1 MKSSAEGK
9 GRNRKIILTL
19 TVLVS
24 IIISFYV
31 SFVLGMAIVY
41 SHFFYIPIILAGI
54 WYHKRAIYIAILLGA
69 VHVLTTIA
77 SLSVSALA
85 SSALRA
91 LFFVLVAYVVGE
103 LSERSARKEEEL
115 RRERDKIKRIL
126 SAVGEAIYIFDKD
139 RTILDANRAY
149 LKTFNLDIKDVIGK
163 KCYEIFFNRSD
174 VCPDCP
180 LLSIEG
186 KKYART
192 ERKVQCADGTVKY
205 FDVIYVP
212 VRDGNE
218 IKQVI
223 CDVRDITERKEM
235 EARLRRASRLAA
247 IGELAASIAHEL
259 RQPLAVMN
267 NALFLL
273 KRELRAFSSDA
284 ETESVSGKVS
294 RHLEIIEKEVKHA
307 NKLITDLLHFARE
320 EKILPKRCDLN
331 ALLDEVLADIDVPS
345 NIMVR
350 KEVEKIPEV
359 EIDKDKIRQV
369 LSNIIMNA
377 IQAMPEGGEL
387 RLKTAYDGNFA
398 QVVVSDTGVGIPK
411 ENLHKIFEPLFTTKA
426 RGVGLGLSLCKKF
439 VEAHGGEI
447 KVESEVGKGSKFTIR
462 IPASRAGAG
471 I

>member
-9 GRNRKIILTL
+9 DRNRKIILAL
-19 TVLVS
+19 TVSVC
-24 IIISFYV
+24 IIISYYV
-31 SFVLGMAIVY
+31 SFVFKKEVIY
-41 SHFFYIPIILAGI
+41 THFFYIPIILAGI
-54 WYHKRAIYIAILLGA
+54 WCYKRAIYIAILLGLA
-69 VHVLTTIA
+69 HILTTIA
-77 SLSVSALA
+77 FLGVSALA

-115 RRERDKIKRIL
+115 RKERDKIKRIL

-163 KCYEIFFNRSD
+163 KCYEVFFNRSD

-186 KKYART
+186 KKYARM

-212 VRDGNE
+212 VREGSE

-235 EARLRRASRLAA
+235 EARLRKASRLAA
-247 IGELAASIAHEL
+247 IGELSASIAHEL
-259 RQPLAVMN
+259 RQPLGVMN

-273 KRELRAFSSDA
+273 RRELRASSSDA
-284 ETESVSGKVS
+284 ETESVSEKVS

-320 EKILPKRCDLN
+320 EKIVPKRCDLN
-331 ALLDEVLADIDVPS
+331 ALLDEVLADIDIPS
-345 NIMVR
+345 NITMR
-350 KEVEKIPEV
+350 KEIGEIPEV
-359 EIDKDKIRQV
+359 EVDKDKIRQV

-426 RGVGLGLSLCKKF
+426 RGVGLGLSLCK
-439 VEAHGGEI
+439 
-447 KVESEVGKGSKFTIR
+447 R
-462 IPASRAGAG
+462 
-471 I
+471 